1 MGISFKISKTGTR
14 FHPKPLLPPE
24 VKVVDDLSE
33 TSKDSSRKL
42 QCDLIEGAEDA
53 AGVSAP
59 SWSSEGLLPSAEN
72 EVSFTL
78 NLFEDGYS
86 IGKPT
91 ENEAAHQAT
100 LQDVQKLLHPYGR
113 VSETLFSAIESGR
126 LPGDILDDIPCKF
139 VDGALV
145 CEVRDYR
152 KCAFYQGS
160 GDPKNNGYP
169 VVSKVCLK
177 MSLENVVKDIPLIS
191 NNSWTYGNLMEVES
205 RILKA
210 LQPQLHLDPTP
221 KLDRLCNNPVPT
233 KLDLSLSSVRKKRL
247 RQPPEVTVTS
257 SIKTHGKTV
266 CIDRVPESS
275 NSRLGDTGIISGNV
289 MPQQVHENLTAQH
302 VGPTNM
308 LALRPKSFVS
318 DASVSA
324 LPVASHQPRYQMGV
338 GTPRSMQ
345 DPGSGL
351 AINASGASPAGQD
364 MMISYAEN
372 VNSSVSVLGKRESQD
387 GQMSPLSSFN
397 KRARPS
403 PVALDGM
410 QQQQIGP
417 HGDGL
422 HRSDVNWKNTLLQQQ
437 AMARGSPYANTG
449 IQKFSQQVFEG
460 ALNQDAGTM
469 PFTAGQ
475 QGTRYVTK
483 EEHFEIDKIDGSDIH
498 CSKNDMQVME
508 TETGHLDPQQAR
520 RQRLPH
526 NSFMRSNFPQT
537 SWNNLGQRMEK
548 DPRKDDQLHKR
559 KSVQSPRISTGALA
573 QSQLSSKSGEFSSSS
588 VGPHFGQVATAAA
601 LVASQKE
608 TAISTSVPSVGGATS
623 LASSAND
630 SMQHQHQ
637 AQIAAKRRSNSLP
650 KTPQHQFQRSPMIHP
665 TNSLSHLSAI
675 GQNSN
680 MQLGNHM
687 VNKPSALPIQL
698 LQQQQQPQMQRKMM
712 MGLGTAVGM
721 GNMGNNVV
729 GLGGL
734 GSAVGMG
741 AARGIGGT
749 GMSAPMGPISGI
761 SNVGQNSMN
770 LSQTSNIN
778 NAINQQFRSG
788 LNSQALMASKLR
800 LAPNRGANML
810 GGPQSSIAGISGAR
824 QIHPVSAGL
833 SMLSQSL
840 TRANMSPMQRAAMGP
855 MGLHKLMAGINPHM
869 NQQQQ
874 QQQQLQQQQQQ
885 QYQQQQQQQ
894 FQQQQQQFQQQQQ
907 QFQQQLQ
914 QQQDT
919 TSQLQAVVSPSQV
932 GSPSTVGIPQLNQQ
946 TSPQQ
951 MSQRT
956 PMSPQQLS
964 SGAIHAI
971 SAGNPD
977 ACPASPQLSSQT
989 LGSVG
994 SIANS
999 PMDLQGVNKS
1009 NSVNNA

>member
-650 KTPQHQFQRSPMIHP
+650 KTPAMSGIGSPASVGNISVPLNANSPSVGSPPLADQTMLERFSKIEMVTMRHQLNCKKNKVDNIRKPNTYPLQPLSTYLSTASNNEDLKDDASTRSSLSKSLAGGSMNICKIRVLKFMQPERIPQENAVSYRVRTRMIMSEKPYDGTVAMHYGEIEDGDFLSAEDRLPSLPNTHFADLLASQLCSLMIREGYVVEDQVQAKQTRTSLPTASQSNTAGSPRHLVPDIQQFPEAVPGQQSSEVAKITNSGKTSLNSPQNLLSNARMLPPGNTQALQMSQGLFSGVSMPPRSPLIDP
-665 TNSLSHLSAI
+665 QPSLH
-675 GQNSN
+675 
-680 MQLGNHM
+680 
-687 VNKPSALPIQL
+687 
-698 LQQQQQPQMQRKMM
+698 
-712 MGLGTAVGM
+712 
-721 GNMGNNVV
+721 
-729 GLGGL
+729 
-734 GSAVGMG
+734 
-741 AARGIGGT
+741 
-749 GMSAPMGPISGI
+749 
-761 SNVGQNSMN
+761 
-770 LSQTSNIN
+770 
-778 NAINQQFRSG
+778 
-788 LNSQALMASKLR
+788 
-800 LAPNRGANML
+800 
-810 GGPQSSIAGISGAR
+810 
-824 QIHPVSAGL
+824 
-833 SMLSQSL
+833 
-840 TRANMSPMQRAAMGP
+840 
-855 MGLHKLMAGINPHM
+855 
-869 NQQQQ
+869 QQQQ
-874 QQQQLQQQQQQ
+874 QQH
-885 QYQQQQQQQ
+885 
-894 FQQQQQQFQQQQQ
+894 
-907 QFQQQLQ
+907 
-914 QQQDT
+914 
-919 TSQLQAVVSPSQV
+919 
-932 GSPSTVGIPQLNQQ
+932 NNNNNN
-946 TSPQQ
+946 
-951 MSQRT
+951 T
-956 PMSPQQLS
+956 P
-964 SGAIHAI
+964 
-971 SAGNPD
+971 
-977 ACPASPQLSSQT
+977 
-989 LGSVG
+989 
-994 SIANS
+994 
-999 PMDLQGVNKS
+999 
-1009 NSVNNA
+1009 